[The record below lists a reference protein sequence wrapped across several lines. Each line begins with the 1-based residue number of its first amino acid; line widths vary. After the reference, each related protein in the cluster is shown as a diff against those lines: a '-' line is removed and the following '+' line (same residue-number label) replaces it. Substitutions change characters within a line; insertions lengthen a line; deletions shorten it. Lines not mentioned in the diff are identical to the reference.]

1 MNSLFLIINI
11 VLLVILSIFTIKT
24 FLDLKES
31 EGKVLE
37 KVKLKL
43 LKDINIMLVLTILVF
58 ISTVV
63 NIIIRK

>member
-1 MNSLFLIINI
+1 MNSLILIINI

-37 KVKLKL
+37 KVKPKL